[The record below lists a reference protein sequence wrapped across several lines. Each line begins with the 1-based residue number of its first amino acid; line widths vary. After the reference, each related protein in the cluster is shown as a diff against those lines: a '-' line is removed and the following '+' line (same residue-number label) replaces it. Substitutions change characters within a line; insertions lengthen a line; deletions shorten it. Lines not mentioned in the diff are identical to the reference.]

1 MPTAAA
7 LLACSILL
15 LSLPQASS
23 VFKADP
29 PMTCAACDEWNRTR
43 EPFRIFGNTYYV
55 GVAGLSSLLVTS
67 EAGHILLDGG
77 LPQSA
82 PLIDANIRR
91 LGFRTGD
98 IRLIVASHEHY
109 DHVGG
114 IAALQRASGA
124 VVAHSEPGARALAQG
139 EPNADDPQ
147 FAFGREANAYPPVK
161 GVRVVSDGEVLRVGP
176 LSVTAHRTPAHTP
189 GSVTWSWRSCDGP
202 RCLNMVYVDSLNPVS
217 AGGFRFSAD
226 PARLAAFRA
235 SIAKVAAL
243 PCDIV
248 IAVHP
253 GFTDIDGKLKRR
265 AGKPDVDPFLDAQG
279 CRSYAANATNLLDA
293 RVATETR

>member
-1 MPTAAA
+1 MPIAAVA
-7 LLACSILL
+7 LLASSILFA
-15 LSLPQASS
+15 LPQASS
-23 VFKADP
+23 SFKADP
-29 PMTCAACDEWNRTR
+29 PMKCAACDEWNGTR
-43 EPFRIFGNTYYV
+43 EPFRVFGNTYYV

-67 EAGHILLDGG
+67 DEGHILLDGG

-82 PLIDANIRR
+82 SLIDANIRR
-91 LGFRTGD
+91 LGFRTED

-124 VVAHSEPGARALAQG
+124 AVAHSEPGARALAQG
-139 EPNADDPQ
+139 EPTAEDPQ
-147 FAFGREANAYPPVK
+147 FAFGRAANAYPAVK
-161 GVRVVSDGEVLRVGP
+161 NVRVVGDGETLRVGP
-176 LSVTAHRTPAHTP
+176 LAVTAHRTPAHTP
-189 GSVTWSWRSCDGP
+189 GSVTWSWRACDGP
-202 RCLNMVYVDSLNPVS
+202 RCLNMVYADSLNPVS
-217 AGGFRFSAD
+217 ASGFRFTAD
-226 PARLAAFRA
+226 AARLAAFRA

-253 GFTDIDGKLKRR
+253 GFTDIDGKLKRW
-265 AGKPDVDPFLDAQG
+265 AGAPDVNPFIDAQG